1 MNKHLSMYILST
13 YVNACKLPKMFCI
26 VDLKSLGSIPK
37 TTDRLDTSEQLEM
50 ADNFLCMSE
59 DNLRPEIFLSMILP

>member
-1 MNKHLSMYILST
+1 
-13 YVNACKLPKMFCI
+13 MFCI
-26 VDLKSLGSIPK
+26 VDLKSLGSIPR

-59 DNLRPEIFLSMILP
+59 DNLREIFLSMILPWKKSKNAIFVQKYMH

>member
-1 MNKHLSMYILST
+1 
-13 YVNACKLPKMFCI
+13 MFCI
-26 VDLKSLGSIPK
+26 VDLKSLGSIPR

-59 DNLRPEIFLSMILP
+59 DNLREIFLSMILPWKKSKNAIFVQKHKHTINQ